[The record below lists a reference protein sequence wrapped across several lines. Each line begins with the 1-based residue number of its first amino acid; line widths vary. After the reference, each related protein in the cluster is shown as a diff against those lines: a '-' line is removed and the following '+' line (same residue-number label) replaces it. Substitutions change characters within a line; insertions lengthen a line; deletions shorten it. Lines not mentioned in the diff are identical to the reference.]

1 MYCKTREIQCSNFL
15 AQHGNQLAITHIIQ
29 LQIITSLEKKE
40 TKQKQCKCNG
50 FTKSAYEWLVKIN
63 FIFIQS
69 FARGTL
75 SHWSLIFDLS
85 KVCIMSLFVSCRRSR
100 IPGSRRLAV
109 LNKIVKFDQIICEV

>member
-1 MYCKTREIQCSNFL
+1 MGRGKFVHLMLEQLPLQSTFL
-15 AQHGNQLAITHIIQ
+15 CIVKLEKYNVQTFWPSMGINWPSRIIQ
-29 LQIITSLEKKE
+29 LQIIISLEKKE
-40 TKQKQCKCNG
+40 TKQKQYKCNG

-85 KVCIMSLFVSCRRSR
+85 KVCNVSLC
-100 IPGSRRLAV
+100 LMQ
-109 LNKIVKFDQIICEV
+109 KK